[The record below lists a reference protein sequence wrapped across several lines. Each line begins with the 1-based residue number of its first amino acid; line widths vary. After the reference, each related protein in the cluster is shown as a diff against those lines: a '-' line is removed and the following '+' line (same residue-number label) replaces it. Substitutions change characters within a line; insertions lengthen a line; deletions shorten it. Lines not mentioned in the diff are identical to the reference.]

1 LRCHCSEC
9 KKCLSD
15 GDFFIKSG
23 NWSRPILCLSCYEL
37 LFTPKCVRCTKSITF
52 DRKKNPFLILNKN
65 PFVLDK
71 CLTSDGLACI
81 RFVEHNDLYW
91 HSDCC
96 VCVTCL
102 QSLIG
107 KKYYQ
112 DQIYNQLFCLEHIP
126 HQYL

>member
-1 LRCHCSEC
+1 MEIFLL
-9 KKCLSD
+9 KVAIGVDL
-15 GDFFIKSG
+15 FFVYLVM
-23 NWSRPILCLSCYEL
+23 NYYL
-37 LFTPKCVRCTKSITF
+37 LQNVFVAQNRLHLIVRKIF
-52 DRKKNPFLILNKN
+52 FLILNKN
-65 PFVLDK
+65 QFVLDK